1 MLVSRKSQGT
11 IGGEEMKK
19 KTLLKAIRFLLLIIP
34 GASFIVAAF
43 MTGTICGLLVIG
55 CMSIFYLMILRAF
68 EDLNKYG

>member
-1 MLVSRKSQGT
+1 
-11 IGGEEMKK
+11 MKK
-19 KTLLKAIRFLLLIIP
+19 KTLLKAIKILLLIIP

-43 MTGTICGLLVIG
+43 MAGTICGLLVIG

>member
-1 MLVSRKSQGT
+1 
-11 IGGEEMKK
+11 MKK

>member
-1 MLVSRKSQGT
+1 MLGSRNTQGT

-19 KTLLKAIRFLLLIIP
+19 KTLLKAIKILLLIIP

>member
-1 MLVSRKSQGT
+1 MLGNRKSKRI
-11 IGGEEMKK
+11 IGGEEMNK

>member
-1 MLVSRKSQGT
+1 
-11 IGGEEMKK
+11 MKK
-19 KTLLKAIRFLLLIIP
+19 KTLLNAIIVLLLIIP